1 MNKNKY
7 LAGLLGLVVGFGVA
21 FYFTQKI
28 NREGATSTAA
38 GQPSGMP
45 GAAPGAGGQQAMM
58 GQVAQTI
65 ERAKSNPRDFDAQRD
80 AATVFYQIGRNT
92 ETVEYLEKA
101 HDIDPMRFSELKADA
116 FIAQHYF
123 EQKKYGESE
132 TWFNRAI
139 KADPGE
145 ADLYVALAETYVQR
159 EPPSPD
165 KAIEQ
170 IQLALKIAPRN
181 GHALRHLIEA
191 YALKKNARGAEEAL
205 NQLKAADPSNDGIS
219 KLESM
224 IADLKAGRPFT
235 IPKE

>member
-7 LAGLLGLVVGFGVA
+7 LAGLIGLAIGFAVA

-28 NREGATSTAA
+28 NREGATTAA
-38 GQPSGMP
+38 GIGSAAP
-45 GAAPGAGGQQAMM
+45 GAASGAGGQQAMM

-65 ERAKSNPRDFDAQRD
+65 EKAKSNPKDFDAQRD
-80 AATVFYQIGRNT
+80 AATVFYQIGRNA

-101 HDIDPMRFSELKADA
+101 HEIDPVKFSALKADA

-123 EQKKYGESE
+123 QQKKYPEAE

-139 KADPGE
+139 KAEPSE
-145 ADLYVALAETYVQR
+145 ADLYVALAETYVERQ
-159 EPPSPD
+159 PPAPD

-170 IQLALKIAPRN
+170 IEFALKIDPKN
-181 GHALRHLIEA
+181 GHAIRHLIEA
-191 YALKKNARGAEEAL
+191 YALKKDGRGAEESL
-205 NQLKAADPSNDGIS
+205 NRLKQTEPSNEAIS
-219 KLESM
+219 KLETM
-224 IADLKAGRPFT
+224 VADVKAGRPFT

>member
-7 LAGLLGLVVGFGVA
+7 LAGVIGLAIGFGVA

-28 NREGATSTAA
+28 NREGASVASGPAST
-38 GQPSGMP
+38 MP
-45 GAAPGAGGQQAMM
+45 GAAAGPGGQQAMM

-65 ERAKSNPRDFDAQRD
+65 EKAKSNPKDFDAQRE
-80 AATVFYQIGRNT
+80 AATVFYQIGRKA

-101 HDIDPMRFSELKADA
+101 HDIDPVKFSALNADA

-123 EQKKYGESE
+123 ELKKYPEAE
-132 TWFNRAI
+132 IWFNRAI
-139 KADPGE
+139 KAQPAE
-145 ADLYVALAETYVQR
+145 ADLYVALSETYIER

-170 IQLALKIAPRN
+170 IQLALKIDPKN
-181 GHALRHLIEA
+181 GHGLRHLIEA
-191 YALKKNARGAEEAL
+191 YALKKDGRGAEEAL
-205 NQLKAADPSNDGIS
+205 NRLKQTEPANEGIP

-224 IADLKAGRPFT
+224 VADLKAGRPFT